1 MQLNYGDRKISWGNE
16 ALIFADMTAGV
27 DGKPVFSNVE
37 LVTGLVSVGS
47 MEDQA
52 ETNNYPADDVPDH
65 GVKKGATLLQGEI
78 VLIQIDDEVQDFLGR
93 EKTPNGIG
101 YSYTGNFKTK
111 AVQYLIKARK
121 RDKNGNIVDGY
132 RVIVYPQMTAT
143 AEPTF
148 ESETDSVDGVDPIQW
163 TMAVQATASDVYTN
177 NGYKVPV
184 MEFELWGA
192 QAKALEAQFEAGPFI
207 VTPDSQIGVPAP
219 AAPTNVTGQFE
230 TNGDVTLTFDAVPE
244 AGSYVVHYGGANK
257 TAEED
262 LTLMGYTEGT
272 TWTLPAANVPALT
285 TGDTIDLHVQAYRE
299 KGVGTTETQ
308 KAAYL
313 HDGQFTGS
321 TWSEPAVQLTKA

>member
-47 MEDQA
+47 MEDKA

-78 VLIQIDDEVQDFLGR
+78 VLIQVDEEVQDFLGR
-93 EKTPNGIG
+93 EKTSNGLG

-184 MEFELWGA
+184 MEFELWGT
-192 QAKALEAQFEAGPFI
+192 QAKALETQLESGLFI
-207 VTPDSQIGVPAP
+207 VTPNSQIGEIVALTS
-219 AAPTNVTGQFE
+219 PTVSNVTTAT
-230 TNGDVTLTFDAVPE
+230 TNGNDGTLEIPSIIKDTKGNDVTVTYVIKNSTGQIATNGQLAPDTYTITFNADGYQDVTATATVT
-244 AGSYVVHYGGANK
+244 NK
-257 TAEED
+257 
-262 LTLMGYTEGT
+262 
-272 TWTLPAANVPALT
+272 P
-285 TGDTIDLHVQAYRE
+285 
-299 KGVGTTETQ
+299 
-308 KAAYL
+308 
-313 HDGQFTGS
+313 S
-321 TWSEPAVQLTKA
+321 